1 MLNVRSGWLHLLTG
15 AATGRVL
22 SLISNILLSRWLGP
36 TGLGSF
42 NLSTTTVQTADTLV
56 RGGSDY
62 AINFKLGS
70 EASVIHTA
78 SGRLYANSFSIFV
91 SSATLLCV
99 AFLATYL
106 FSSGT
111 FFAQHLIPGNIFV
124 LTILLILM
132 VFFECISASGWEL
145 LLVTRQTK
153 QVALRQGLFTP
164 AKLFLAAIGAL
175 LFQVP
180 GSMACW
186 TIVSLIQLIW
196 LKTVLRSLWSPFSP
210 QKASVAAVASLLKL
224 GSTFYL
230 SNVVSSLLFFPMLL
244 SIAAQNG
251 LQDLG
256 FLRTGQILQ
265 QLFALLPGT
274 LVPVLFLK
282 LRQLSS
288 HDLRIKSTE
297 QALRLIWSV
306 MLLLFILYCLF
317 DAQIIRSL
325 FGSDYLESLFPTRIL
340 LLTSLCECLLQ
351 LVSQPTLAS
360 GHTRK
365 YAIWQLGSSLL
376 VALAALLLSGSITL
390 DYYLTLRLIYVLLP
404 LCGLGSSFLFNR
416 SLYAHI
422 LLLIVNTTVVG
433 FYFCRYEPYSTL
445 NVTLMLSILSL
456 ISISISQAGAIR
468 NQLRLLRF

>member
-1 MLNVRSGWLHLLTG
+1 MTG

-22 SLISNILLSRWLGP
+22 SLISNILLSRLLGP
-36 TGLGSF
+36 AGLGSF

-91 SSATLLCV
+91 SSVTLLCV
-99 AFLATYL
+99 ALLATFL

-111 FFAQHLIPGNIFV
+111 FFDQDLIPGNFYV

-132 VFFECISASGWEL
+132 VFFDCISASGWEL

-153 QVALRQGLFTP
+153 QLALRQGLFTP

-175 LFQVP
+175 VYQVP
-180 GSMACW
+180 GAMSCW
-186 TIVSLIQLIW
+186 TIVSFIQLIW
-196 LKTVLRSLWSPFSP
+196 LKTVLRNLWLPFSP
-210 QKASVAAVASLLKL
+210 KRASLSAVGSLLKL

-230 SNVVSSLLFFPMLL
+230 SNLASSLLFFPMLL

-251 LQDLG
+251 MQDLG

-265 QLFALLPGT
+265 QVFALLPGT

-282 LRQLSS
+282 LRQLKS
-288 HDLRIKSTE
+288 HDLRIKSME
-297 QALRLIWSV
+297 QPLRFIWSA
-306 MLLLFILYCLF
+306 MLVLFILYCLF
-317 DAQIIRSL
+317 DTQIISSF
-325 FGSDYLESLFPTRIL
+325 FGSDYLESIFPSRIL

-360 GHTRK
+360 GHTRQ
-365 YAIWQLGSSLL
+365 YAIWQLGSSFL
-376 VALAALLLSGSITL
+376 VALVALLLSGSITL
-390 DYYLTLRLIYVLLP
+390 NSYLALRLLYVLLP
-404 LCGLGSSFLFNR
+404 LFGLGSSLLLIR
-416 SLYAHI
+416 SLSAHI
-422 LLLIVNTTVVG
+422 LLLIVNTAAVG
-433 FYFCRYEPYSTL
+433 LYFCRYESYSSL
-445 NVTLMLSILSL
+445 QLTLMLSILSL
-456 ISISISQAGAIR
+456 ISISISQAGVIR
-468 NQLRLLRF
+468 KQLRLLRF